1 MDGLDLEKFFLWV
14 FVVTIFFKGL
24 IYKFRARKKTWIPAC
39 PLDKQFSHFACPG
52 LLLHCF
58 SGSFNHVQNG
68 PVELRSCQTKFIREH
83 YENKNILV
91 IFAGRALKLE
101 KGFFKFQSMSIV
113 AIHCYRWQG
122 GESISKIIIVLN
134 NKISSCWVNTAS
146 RWGVKQPETSFGSIF
161 LLFSHESR
169 RGHVLSSLGKFLAP
183 SS

>member
-52 LLLHCF
+52 QLLHCF

-122 GESISKIIIVLN
+122 GESISKIIIVFN
-134 NKISSCWVNTAS
+134 NKISSCWVNTVS
-146 RWGVKQPETSFGSIF
+146 RWGVKQREISFGSIF

-169 RGHVLSSLGKFLAP
+169 RGPRSQ
-183 SS
+183 